1 VTQQLSEDVV
11 RRAWKAAGWPDDLLE
26 TALRLNLPLRLLGGW
41 VEQKTQGLE
50 RAQWLIPQAEE
61 LTFGTLRGRE
71 ASAQDNDRFAD
82 LWANADEQVGD
93 WRITVR
99 REPNA
104 FAQFR
109 LQENVSIPVIE
120 DQGNLVAC
128 VVWAKRNLTVGGQ
141 RLTVHCGQGLRV
153 RRDCRGRGFGNL
165 VRAVASAFWYPPTTG
180 QYHYIRAQNFG
191 AVNFFKHTSPRV
203 VDSSPEREGDVP
215 GIPVTV
221 LQLPARKVAGVAE
234 GIRRAQLPDIRH
246 CVALI
251 NRTHRA
257 QDLFR
262 PYTVGS
268 LEMRLD
274 EGYWGPRA
282 SWVEHVYGWQ
292 DYSVVEEAG
301 EIVACGGLWDR
312 GRDMREEWLNTTTG
326 ERKTIDVAAL
336 LDFGF
341 AAGHERAMA
350 RLIAYFI
357 NETEH
362 LGRDC
367 LLVPLQQLPRV
378 AALLEEFRPVPDTRG
393 LGWLLWDEE
402 SERLGRPFVDV
413 KRPHTDLAYW

>member
-1 VTQQLSEDVV
+1 
-11 RRAWKAAGWPDDLLE
+11 
-26 TALRLNLPLRLLGGW
+26 
-41 VEQKTQGLE
+41 
-50 RAQWLIPQAEE
+50 
-61 LTFGTLRGRE
+61 
-71 ASAQDNDRFAD
+71 
-82 LWANADEQVGD
+82 VGD
-93 WRITVR
+93 WQITVR

-109 LQENVSIPVIE
+109 LQENVSVPVIE
-120 DQGNLVAC
+120 EHGKLLAC
-128 VVWAKRNLTVGGQ
+128 VVWAKRNLIVGGQ

-221 LQLPARKVAGVAE
+221 LQLPAKPVSGVGE
-234 GIRRAQLPDIRH
+234 GIRRALASDIRR

-251 NRTHRA
+251 NRTHRG
-257 QDLFR
+257 QDLYR
-262 PYTVGS
+262 PYTFES
-268 LEMRLD
+268 LELRLN
-274 EGYWGPRA
+274 EGYWGPRS

-292 DYSVVEEAG
+292 DYFVVEEEG

-312 GRDMREEWLNTTTG
+312 GRDMREEWLNTVTG
-326 ERKTIDVAAL
+326 EQKSIDVTAL

-350 RLIAYFI
+350 RLIAYFLG
-357 NETEH
+357 ETH
-362 LGRDC
+362 RLGRDC
-367 LLVPLQQLPRV
+367 LLAPLQQLPEV
-378 AALLEEFRPVPDTRG
+378 AALLEEFRPVADTRG